1 MSHIFV
7 EHVIKATLGLKEKKE
22 DWREGLPA
30 CLLAKKFMLL
40 DLQPTRSVAERGRT
54 REMHK
59 MLSDIKSSEERS
71 RDLDTASLTRV
82 QDQLFH

>member
-40 DLQPTRSVAERGRT
+40 DLQPTRSVTEREGR
-54 REMHK
+54 
-59 MLSDIKSSEERS
+59 DAQNVERYKKF
-71 RDLDTASLTRV
+71 RGA
-82 QDQLFH
+82 F